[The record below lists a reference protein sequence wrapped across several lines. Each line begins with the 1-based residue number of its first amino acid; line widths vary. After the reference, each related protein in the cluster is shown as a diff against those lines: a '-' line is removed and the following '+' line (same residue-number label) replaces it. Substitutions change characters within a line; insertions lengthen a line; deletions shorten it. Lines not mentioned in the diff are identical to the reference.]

1 MKTKKQSK
9 NNLNFKKY
17 MQFFW
22 RSWAIQ
28 ASWNY
33 ERQMNMG
40 FMYGIAPTI
49 ERIYPNSDDPK
60 QVEYKREAYERHM
73 AFYNCTPQTSAFILG
88 LSASMEEQYA
98 IDRENFDPD
107 SINAVKTSLM
117 GPLSGIGDSFFQGT
131 IRVIAFG
138 LGISLAQQGS
148 ILGPILAMVISFIPS
163 WFVTWYGGKLGYTI
177 GSEYLTKIQSGGLME
192 QVMFVCS
199 VVGLMVV
206 GAMAASM
213 IGITTPIEF
222 EQTGLVLQEVIDG
235 ILPQALN
242 LGVTF
247 LMYGLVR
254 RGTSTKMLLTICILG
269 GVIVSAL
276 GILA

>member
-1 MKTKKQSK
+1 
-9 NNLNFKKY
+9 
-17 MQFFW
+17 
-22 RSWAIQ
+22 
-28 ASWNY
+28 
-33 ERQMNMG
+33 
-40 FMYGIAPTI
+40 
-49 ERIYPNSDDPK
+49 
-60 QVEYKREAYERHM
+60 
-73 AFYNCTPQTSAFILG
+73 
-88 LSASMEEQYA
+88 
-98 IDRENFDPD
+98 
-107 SINAVKTSLM
+107 
-117 GPLSGIGDSFFQGT
+117 
-131 IRVIAFG
+131 
-138 LGISLAQQGS
+138 
-148 ILGPILAMVISFIPS
+148 
-163 WFVTWYGGKLGYTI
+163 
-177 GSEYLTKIQSGGLME
+177 
-192 QVMFVCS
+192 MFVCS